1 VTTGRQHPGKD
12 GLDLGLELRGKAEFA
27 IISHVPQDFVHAPD
41 LGEQRMTALPR
52 TAEPVGGQSKP
63 GTDAAESAN
72 GEQAELV
79 PKILVVDDEEVVC
92 KFLKRVLD
100 GGGHRVEVSYGG
112 PEALQKLEQDSF
124 DLVITDLKMPGVDGI
139 GVLRKAKELDPLCEV
154 IVITAYA
161 SVESAVE
168 VMKLGAYDYISKPFN
183 VDRIRFVVDKAL
195 EKRRLLQAAGERDF
209 YKRLSQLDG
218 LTEVYNRRTFEELL
232 TAEISR
238 SNRFR
243 RPLSLLMVDLDQL
256 KVINDNFGHQAGDVV
271 LKEVAWSLKR
281 SVRNCD
287 VVARYGGD
295 EFAIILVETGKTD
308 AMTTANRL
316 SRLIVVPTPTKGAG
330 DENDHAMTISIGV
343 ASYPTDAST
352 RDELVR
358 RADVALYEAK
368 ASGGNCVSA
377 AHS

>member
-1 VTTGRQHPGKD
+1 
-12 GLDLGLELRGKAEFA
+12 
-27 IISHVPQDFVHAPD
+27 
-41 LGEQRMTALPR
+41 MTHLPR
-52 TAEPVGGQSKP
+52 TAEPVSGQFKP
-63 GTDAAESAN
+63 GTDAVESVN
-72 GEQAELV
+72 GERDESL

-92 KFLKRVLD
+92 RFLKRVLD
-100 GGGHRVEVSYGG
+100 GGGYRIEVSLGG
-112 PEALQKLEQDSF
+112 QDALQKLEEDSF

-168 VMKLGAYDYISKPFN
+168 VMRLGAYDYISKPFN

-218 LTEVYNRRTFEELL
+218 LTEVYNRRSFEELL
-232 TAEISR
+232 SAEISR

-243 RPLSLLMVDLDQL
+243 RPLSLLMVDLDHL
-256 KVINDNFGHQAGDVV
+256 KAINDSLGHQAGDAV
-271 LKEVAWSLKR
+271 LREVAWALKR

-295 EFAIILVETGKTD
+295 EFAIILVETGKAD
-308 AMTTANRL
+308 AMITANRL
-316 SRLIVVPTPTKGAG
+316 TRLMGVSDLRRRIADDSAERP
-330 DENDHAMTISIGV
+330 MTVSIGV
-343 ASYPTDAST
+343 TSYPAEATT
-352 RDELVR
+352 IDELVR
-358 RADVALYEAK
+358 RADQALYEAK
-368 ASGGNCVSA
+368 ASGGDCA
-377 AHS
+377 RPART